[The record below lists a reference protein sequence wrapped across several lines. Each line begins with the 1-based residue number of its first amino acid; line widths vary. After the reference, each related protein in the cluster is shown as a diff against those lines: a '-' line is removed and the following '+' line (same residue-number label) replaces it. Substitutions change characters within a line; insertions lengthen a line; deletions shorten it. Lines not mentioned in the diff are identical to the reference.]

1 MVSYWI
7 VILYTTTTITHNA
20 EHSQVHSAIKMG
32 EYSVPG
38 SFLQKINK
46 NMSDEL
52 IIPTRALLKV
62 LSFDASRGD
71 TSSQKKRNL
80 LQIKAFKTNMIH
92 LYAVGVNGSSHKT
105 FKVPL

>member
-1 MVSYWI
+1 
-7 VILYTTTTITHNA
+7 
-20 EHSQVHSAIKMG
+20 MG

-62 LSFDASRGD
+62 LSFNASRGYVIA
-71 TSSQKKRNL
+71 KKRNL

-92 LYAVGVNGSSHKT
+92 LYAVGVNGS
-105 FKVPL
+105 

>member
-7 VILYTTTTITHNA
+7 VILYTITHNA

-62 LSFDASRGD
+62 LSFDASRGVRHC
-71 TSSQKKRNL
+71 KKRNL

>member
-1 MVSYWI
+1 
-7 VILYTTTTITHNA
+7 
-20 EHSQVHSAIKMG
+20 MG

-62 LSFDASRGD
+62 LSFNASRGYVIA
-71 TSSQKKRNL
+71 KKRNL

>member
-1 MVSYWI
+1 
-7 VILYTTTTITHNA
+7 
-20 EHSQVHSAIKMG
+20 MG
-32 EYSVPG
+32 EYSAPD

-62 LSFDASRGD
+62 LSFDASRGVRHRK
-71 TSSQKKRNL
+71 KKRNL

-105 FKVPL
+105 FKVPF

>member
-1 MVSYWI
+1 
-7 VILYTTTTITHNA
+7 
-20 EHSQVHSAIKMG
+20 MG

-62 LSFDASRGD
+62 LSFNASRGYVIA
-71 TSSQKKRNL
+71 KKRNL

-105 FKVPL
+105 FKVPPKHIVCGNYCQFILVHTSY

>member
-32 EYSVPG
+32 EYSAPG

-62 LSFDASRGD
+62 LSFDASQGG
-71 TSSQKKRNL
+71 TSSQKKKKSVAN
-80 LQIKAFKTNMIH
+80 
-92 LYAVGVNGSSHKT
+92 
-105 FKVPL
+105 

>member
-7 VILYTTTTITHNA
+7 VILYTTATITHNA

-62 LSFDASRGD
+62 LSFNASRGYVIA
-71 TSSQKKRNL
+71 KKRNL

-92 LYAVGVNGSSHKT
+92 LYAVGVNGS
-105 FKVPL
+105 